1 MSKNKYKLSQM
12 VDLPLIGSAE
22 QYLFSVEDNRERAD
36 KLQELL
42 VPKLKI
48 LIEQACDLIHQVYGT
63 DVLSDCRI
71 TTTPAHRPESKKT
84 MPFKLATAGLAIKG
98 KLWIF
103 QLRFECTSDSLCVKF
118 FGLRGLEANPI
129 VQVLKNHVED
139 VTRILEQGGY
149 ELYSE
154 AIAPGEPEK
163 LEYDELINK
172 MQLVPEREWQATSI
186 TSPHLVL
193 PIKDLDAAQPVI
205 DNFVELFPIF
215 RAAINVFLAEED
227 RFEEYLKCLKNWQNP
242 FCEELLKSLL
252 DWQNQNPLQI
262 QESVTTTR
270 LFPDEVDAVQTFP
283 DEVDTVQTFREGAVR
298 QVLIN
303 AFEREPKARQKCID
317 YHGSSCSVCDFNFG
331 KVFGE
336 LGKGFIH
343 VHHLKPLSE
352 IAQEYEIDPIKDLR
366 PVCPNCHAMIHRR
379 SPILSIEE
387 IQMLLKSTRDSTI

>member
-1 MSKNKYKLSQM
+1 MSKNKYKLSQIF
-12 VDLPLIGSAE
+12 DLPLIGSAE

-139 VTRILEQGGY
+139 VTRILNQGEY
-149 ELYSE
+149 DIYSNT
-154 AIAPGEPEK
+154 IAPEEDGK
-163 LEYDELINK
+163 LEYDEFIKKL
-172 MQLVPEREWQATSI
+172 QLVPEREWQATYI

-193 PIKDLDAAQPVI
+193 PIKD
-205 DNFVELFPIF
+205 FPIF
-215 RAAINVFLAEED
+215 RAAINVFLGEED
-227 RFEEYLKCLKNWQNP
+227 RFEDYLKCLM
-242 FCEELLKSLL
+242 
-252 DWQNQNPLQI
+252 DWQNPLQV
-262 QESVTTTR
+262 QESVNTTR
-270 LFPDEVDAVQTFP
+270 YFPDEVDS
-283 DEVDTVQTFREGAVR
+283 VQTFREGAVR
-298 QVLIN
+298 QVSVN
-303 AFEREPKARQKCID
+303 AYEREPKARQKCID
-317 YHGSSCSVCDFNFG
+317 YYGSSCSICGFDFGRAFG
-331 KVFGE
+331 Q

-343 VHHLKPLSE
+343 VHHLRPLSE
-352 IAQEYEIDPIKDLR
+352 IAEEYEIDPIKDLR
-366 PVCPNCHAMIHRR
+366 PVCPNCHAMIHRS
-379 SPILSIEE
+379 SPPLSLEE
-387 IQMLLKSTRDSTI
+387 IQMLLKSARDSTI